1 MTFYAPRNIGPADQV
16 LFDADGNA
24 VGIQAA
30 GSSSQPVLG
39 FSPTKHAA
47 IDSLVSGAGK
57 SRSLKKLLCGRLKT
71 LALAAD
77 HTTHLQMELE
87 APFYA
92 IRIGVPNIH
101 TATIPNVKA
110 AVGPQTTAFAAG
122 NSSNLNTSGG
132 WINATFAGASSVT
145 LPARVAAERPSW
157 TWTDWIYC
165 PSVAR
170 ADGGTR
176 PLLVARVEIPSAS
189 AQASIPQNGL
199 SNWSDGVTNGG
210 RLFRRSSQAVLG
222 VTTTGSMTSAT
233 ITNTDFVPLAVEYAL
248 ANGVGRQFMIVGDS
262 TVEGVGPG
270 DLYGHVQQAVQDTST
285 ITAPAD
291 YFNGA
296 LHGQTAAVYTE
307 YLNDAIAM
315 VDPDVLIFSPYSVNS
330 FSTTISTGTM
340 QQYRGVAG
348 RALALAGQ
356 RDASVL
362 LLTGLPCNATFK
374 AITGDSLRR
383 TLNAELLANAAP
395 NVAVADIG
403 GLYAGTT
410 NGSDQQEIGAGLSD
424 DGVHPNA
431 TGYALL
437 KTAVAAAIAR
447 LPV

>member
-1 MTFYAPRNIGPADQV
+1 MP
-16 LFDADGNA
+16 
-24 VGIQAA
+24 
-30 GSSSQPVLG
+30 
-39 FSPTKHAA
+39 
-47 IDSLVSGAGK
+47 
-57 SRSLKKLLCGRLKT
+57 CGRLKT
-71 LALAAD
+71 LALAAN

-101 TATIPNVKA
+101 TGTIANVKV

-170 ADGGTR
+170 ADGGAR
-176 PLLVARVEIPSAS
+176 PLLVARVEIPTAS
-189 AQASIPQNGL
+189 AQASIPQNGMT
-199 SNWSDGVTNGG
+199 NWADGVTNGG
-210 RLFRRSSQAVLG
+210 RMFRRSSQAVLG
-222 VTTTGSMTSAT
+222 VTTTGDMTSAT

-248 ANGVGRQFMIVGDS
+248 ANGVGRQFLIVGDS

-270 DLYGHVQQAVQDTST
+270 DLYGHAQRAVQDTST
-285 ITAPAD
+285 PTAPAE

-307 YLNDAIAM
+307 YLSDVIAM
-315 VDPDVLIFSPYSVNS
+315 VAPDVLIFSPYSVNS

-356 RDASVL
+356 RDASVV
-362 LLTGLPCNATFK
+362 LLTGIPCDAAFK
-374 AITGDSLRR
+374 AITGDSSRR
-383 TLNAELLANAAP
+383 ALNTELLAISAP
-395 NVAVADIG
+395 NVAVADIAALFG
-403 GLYAGTT
+403 GAI
-410 NGSDQQEIGAGLSD
+410 NGSDQQEIAAGLSD
-424 DGVHPNA
+424 DNVHPNA
-431 TGYALL
+431 AGYALL
-437 KTAVAAAIAR
+437 KTPIAAAIAA